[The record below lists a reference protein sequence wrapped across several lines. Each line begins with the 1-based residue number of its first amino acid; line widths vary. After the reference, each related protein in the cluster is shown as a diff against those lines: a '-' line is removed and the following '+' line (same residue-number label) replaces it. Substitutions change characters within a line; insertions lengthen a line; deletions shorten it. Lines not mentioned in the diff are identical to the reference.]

1 MNNSNF
7 HILDLAAYQTPE
19 IYEDPR
25 TDFVGYGEDNNFYQS
40 LIDAYLNSPT
50 SGSIITGV
58 VNQIHGKGFSALDSN
73 TKPNEYAQFRGLF
86 KAKDLKKVCLDFKL
100 LGEAAFQVTYSGKKV
115 SAVSHFNRE
124 TLRPEK
130 CDHKGKINAY
140 YYFPKWVDYRQGDD
154 LTRIPVFGSGGKNE
168 ILIIKRSIPGMHY
181 VSPPDWVSALNYAKL
196 ECEISEYL
204 VNEVQN
210 SFSGT
215 KLVSF
220 TSGVPTLEKQ
230 LMIKNEIMNKLT
242 GANGEKVIVSFTD
255 SPENK
260 TQIEDISVSDAAD
273 VYSYIAEECT
283 RKLLLAHRITSPLL
297 VGIRDTGNSLGSNSE
312 EIQNAHNLFEN
323 IVVKPYQDMII
334 DAIDEILAVNK
345 ISLNI
350 YVQTLTPIEFVNTE
364 DVITKE
370 QREEETGEKL
380 SSQRPELSQDHESL
394 ILENLE
400 KFGEDL
406 DDQWEL
412 VEETNVVD
420 GKEEQMLG
428 KLKMFADTAD
438 AEVKSKEDK
447 GLYKLRYKY
456 DGNPNPQRAFCKA
469 MMSRNTG
476 TKHGLLY
483 RLEDINELSA
493 LDPNPGLGKGGSN
506 NYDIFKYLG
515 GVNCRHFFKRMIFF
529 RKRNSQGKFLPPSET
544 DNLEN
549 DLRVGNVPGLKRK
562 GIEGTPPN
570 NRPNK
575 GRA

>member
-25 TDFVGYGEDNNFYQS
+25 TDFVAYGEDNNYYQI

-50 SGSIITGV
+50 TGSIVTGV
-58 VNQIHGKGFSALDSN
+58 VNQIHGKGFSALNSN
-73 TKPNEYAQFRGLF
+73 KKPDEYAQFKGLF
-86 KAKDLKKVCLDFKL
+86 KAKCLKKVCLDLKL
-100 LGEAAFQVTYSGKKV
+100 LGEAAFQITYTGKKV
-115 SAVSHFNRE
+115 SSVSHFNRE

-130 CDHKGKINAY
+130 CDYKGKINAY
-140 YYFPKWVDYRQGDD
+140 YYFPKWEDYRQGDD

-297 VGIRDTGNSLGSNSE
+297 LGIKDGAGFSSNSE
-312 EIQNAHNLFEN
+312 EIITSYSHFMNT
-323 IVVKPYQDMII
+323 VVRPKQKK
-334 DAIDEILAVNK
+334 V
-345 ISLNI
+345 
-350 YVQTLTPIEFVNTE
+350 
-364 DVITKE
+364 
-370 QREEETGEKL
+370 L
-380 SSQRPELSQDHESL
+380 STYGQ
-394 ILENLE
+394 
-400 KFGEDL
+400 
-406 DDQWEL
+406 
-412 VEETNVVD
+412 
-420 GKEEQMLG
+420 
-428 KLKMFADTAD
+428 
-438 AEVKSKEDK
+438 
-447 GLYKLRYKY
+447 
-456 DGNPNPQRAFCKA
+456 
-469 MMSRNTG
+469 
-476 TKHGLLY
+476 
-483 RLEDINELSA
+483 
-493 LDPNPGLGKGGSN
+493 
-506 NYDIFKYLG
+506 
-515 GVNCRHFFKRMIFF
+515 
-529 RKRNSQGKFLPPSET
+529 
-544 DNLEN
+544 
-549 DLRVGNVPGLKRK
+549 
-562 GIEGTPPN
+562 
-570 NRPNK
+570 
-575 GRA
+575 